1 MYLTEIENG
10 INDQRDMINLIQKII
25 TNKIE
30 IHKVPLIE
38 TEPKHYDII
47 PRIDLFDNN
56 LKLNGN
62 ISFHESSKNNLTQVS
77 DENLLIQLKKIL
89 SLLHEYKSILNNLE
103 LKLLLKW
110 HVLYWCISLN
120 RILEISQ
127 IEKKYLGAKNKYPT
141 QHLDDGEF
149 NAQKSLA
156 DDIGLKGYL
165 RIHWEE
171 QSNISIFNLDNIQ
184 KKINGSDT
192 LNNTINFLL
201 KETSFFNFKTN
212 KYNQNFYNYIKYKDP
227 NLILSFE
234 DYFYITSI
242 SYAMKH
248 NPILLENNYTES
260 FLMLKKE
267 QHNICNEIL

>member
-1 MYLTEIENG
+1 MISIKCIEYIEKDLEKSLNRNIHDPLKKIVGKLADNVRMYLTEIDNG

-89 SLLHEYKSILNNLE
+89 SLLHEYKSVLNNLE

-127 IEKKYLGAKNKYPT
+127 IEKKYLG
-141 QHLDDGEF
+141 E
-149 NAQKSLA
+149 
-156 DDIGLKGYL
+156 
-165 RIHWEE
+165 
-171 QSNISIFNLDNIQ
+171 
-184 KKINGSDT
+184 
-192 LNNTINFLL
+192 
-201 KETSFFNFKTN
+201 KTN
-212 KYNQNFYNYIKYKDP
+212 TQR
-227 NLILSFE
+227 
-234 DYFYITSI
+234 SI
-242 SYAMKH
+242 
-248 NPILLENNYTES
+248 
-260 FLMLKKE
+260 
-267 QHNICNEIL
+267 